1 MKEKVTEVAMSLSGM
16 AHRLSGYATIFSSG
30 DFIPEKEDVTHISVF
45 MQNRKKAC
53 YLLVKGVVFKKG
65 GRDIGVVTPEEAWI
79 IKPSLKSEEDM
90 HSMFYRNVSF
100 SPIRSARPDAIQDE
114 KLVSLYFK
122 TILYSIWRIYE
133 QHVRL
138 IKNSL

>member
-1 MKEKVTEVAMSLSGM
+1 MPPV
-16 AHRLSGYATIFSSG
+16 SSG
-30 DFIPEKEDVTHISVF
+30 DFIREKEDVTHISVF
-45 MQNRKKAC
+45 MQKRKKAC

-65 GRDIGVVTPEEAWI
+65 DRDIGVAAPEEVWI
-79 IKPSLKSEEDM
+79 NKPSLKSEEDM
-90 HSMFYRNVSF
+90 HSIFYRSVSF
-100 SPIRSARPDAIQDE
+100 PPIHSVRPDRIQDE
-114 KLVSLYFK
+114 KLVSLFFK